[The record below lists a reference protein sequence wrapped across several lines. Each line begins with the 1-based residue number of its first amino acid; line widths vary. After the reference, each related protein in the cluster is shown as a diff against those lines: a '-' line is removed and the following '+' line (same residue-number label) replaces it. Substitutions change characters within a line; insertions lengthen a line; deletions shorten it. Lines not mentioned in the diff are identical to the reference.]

1 MNASAAADGGNT
13 GMLQKTDKPSKV
25 KPYESESTATPR
37 ITNVQIL
44 LFNAVLTLNYSFQV
58 AEHPTRWQIMFE

>member
-1 MNASAAADGGNT
+1 M
-13 GMLQKTDKPSKV
+13 KV
-25 KPYESESTATPR
+25 KVQRQLETPR

-44 LFNAVLTLNYSFQV
+44 LFNAVLTVNYSFQI